1 MKKKYEMAVL
11 IPVFNNQAGLLSSL
25 ESLRG
30 QIDFEHVF
38 VVDDGSNPP
47 VDISANYPVKL
58 IKLEKNQGI
67 VGALNTGLS
76 AILKESHYEYVA
88 RLDAGDIC
96 HHKRLDIQLSFM
108 ESNLDVGVVGS
119 YVRFL
124 DKKGHL
130 SFIFKPPLTDID
142 IKKVMY
148 FNSAFCH
155 PAVMMRIDAI
165 KSQGVYDV
173 KYQYAEDYEL
183 FQRILK
189 KYKGANIPNVL
200 LDYEMDPNGIS
211 LTKRKIVLM
220 RRWEIQL
227 KYFNSK
233 SIFAWLG
240 LLQTFFLRYF
250 PNRLIITIKKLRRK
264 N

>member
-1 MKKKYEMAVL
+1 MKNPSKVAIL
-11 IPVFNNQAGLLSSL
+11 LPVFNNQEGLLSSL

-30 QIDFEHVF
+30 QIDFEHIF

-47 VDISANYPVKL
+47 MDISANYPVKL
-58 IKLEKNQGI
+58 IKLERNQGI
-67 VGALNTGLS
+67 VCALNTGLS
-76 AILKESHYEYVA
+76 AILKESHYEYIA

-96 HHKRLDIQLSFM
+96 HPQRLYLQLSFM
-108 ESNLDVGVVGS
+108 ENNLDVGVVGS
-119 YVRFL
+119 YVRFV
-124 DKKGHL
+124 DKQSQL
-130 SFIFKPPLTDID
+130 LFMFTPPLTDIA
-142 IKKVMY
+142 IRKAMY

-155 PAVMMRIDAI
+155 PSVMMRVEALENQGFYDA
-165 KSQGVYDV
+165 

-189 KYKGANIPNVL
+189 KYKGANLPNIL
-200 LDYEMDPNGIS
+200 LDYEIDPHGIS

-227 KYFNSK
+227 KYLNSN
-233 SIFAWLG
+233 SIFSWLG

-250 PNRLIITIKKLRRK
+250 PNKLIITIKKLRRK